1 VTGGNGVTGTVTLTA
16 PAPAGG
22 LVVNLASSNP
32 LVQVAGNVTVPAGQ
46 TSATFSVTTNV
57 VSSLLSA
64 AISASVGGCAGASVS
79 LTVNPIAVS
88 LEGLSLSVGSITGG
102 QSLTGTVMLSGP
114 APAGGATVNLS
125 VNNPLVS
132 VPATVTVPAGQT
144 SATFAVTTNPL
155 LSLVDI
161 LVSVSASYGGSNQTA
176 PLTLKP

>member
-1 VTGGNGVTGTVTLTA
+1 
-16 PAPAGG
+16 
-22 LVVNLASSNP
+22 
-32 LVQVAGNVTVPAGQ
+32 
-46 TSATFSVTTNV
+46 
-57 VSSLLSA
+57 
-64 AISASVGGCAGASVS
+64 
-79 LTVNPIAVS
+79 
-88 LEGLSLSVGSITGG
+88 
-102 QSLTGTVMLSGP
+102 MLSGP